1 MDTKEITERMAR
13 GLNPSGESK
22 AGLFGVLA
30 TGETVEIGYADDVY
44 ELLGEV
50 DKTSLN
56 LVGIAITTTGWAAP
70 LNPETGEVEGRPS
83 EHAQRRRVMLVA
95 LATADEIMSA
105 VRFADDDEITH
116 DTNGTGALA
125 FALREAFE
133 RVVA

>member
-1 MDTKEITERMAR
+1 MVDTKEITERMAR

-44 ELLGEV
+44 ELLEEV

-70 LNPETGEVEGRPS
+70 LNADGEVEGRPS

-105 VRFADDDEITH
+105 IRFADDDEVTH

-125 FALREAFE
+125 CALREAFE

>member
-1 MDTKEITERMAR
+1 MDTKEITERMVR
-13 GLNPSGESK
+13 ELNPSGEAK
-22 AGLFGVLA
+22 AGLFGVLS
-30 TGETVEIGYADDVY
+30 TGETVAIGQAQDVY
-44 ELLGEV
+44 ELLDSI
-50 DKTSLN
+50 DKTELN

-70 LNPETGEVEGRPS
+70 LNADGEVEGSPS

-105 VRFADDDEITH
+105 VRFADDGEITH